1 MQPAGVA
8 QRVMAAPCTCA
19 EGARHASFARLD
31 LPTGLHARLRTAARL
46 CFMQRMRLAFV
57 TVAAS
62 LALFGCKKDSPTPPA
77 AGGETPKADKPLV
90 VGLVTD
96 VGGRGDQSFNDS
108 ALRGLET
115 WAAGARF
122 VGGSYEKL
130 PGAARD
136 LTIPPELKG
145 RVTPLPVKPLVVQ
158 SKAQEDYQPNL
169 QLLVDQGAGLTIGVG
184 FMLENA
190 VEAVAKANPDAKFL
204 LIDSPILDAKG
215 APQTLPNVRTVVFR
229 EEEGS
234 YLVGALAGLVAKE
247 KVGFVG
253 GMEIPLIKKFEAGF
267 RAGVKTT
274 NPRATVLVQYT
285 GSFDNVA
292 AGKQVA
298 QDLLAKGCEVIFQAA
313 GSDGNGVIQAV
324 KEAREAKKD
333 VYVIGV
339 DSDQSH
345 LAPDAVLTSMMKRV
359 DLAVYSAVADLA
371 AGRFTAKDEVM
382 GLKEGGVT
390 YAPVTVG
397 LTDKDA
403 VLAKV
408 EALRAKVVAGEVKVP
423 SNPADVDAFTPP

>member
-1 MQPAGVA
+1 V
-8 QRVMAAPCTCA
+8 
-19 EGARHASFARLD
+19 
-31 LPTGLHARLRTAARL
+31 
-46 CFMQRMRLAFV
+46 
-57 TVAAS
+57 
-62 LALFGCKKDSPTPPA
+62 PP
-77 AGGETPKADKPLV
+77 KPEKSLV

-115 WAAGARF
+115 WAAGVRF
-122 VGGSYEKL
+122 VSGGYETL
-130 PGAARD
+130 PSAARD
-136 LTIPPELKG
+136 LTLPLELKA
-145 RVTPLPVKPLVVQ
+145 RVTPIPVKPLVVQ

-169 QLLVDQGAGLTIGVG
+169 QLLVDQGAALTIGVG

-190 VEAVAKANPDAKFL
+190 VEGVAKANPEAKFL
-204 LIDSPILDAKG
+204 LIDSPLLDAKG
-215 APQTLPNVRTVVFR
+215 APLKLPNVRTVVFR

-234 YLVGALAGLVAKE
+234 YLVGALAGLVAKD

-267 RAGVKTT
+267 RAGVKTV
-274 NPRATVLVQYT
+274 NPNARVLVQYT
-285 GSFDNVA
+285 GTFDNVA

-298 QDLLAKGCEVIFQAA
+298 QDLVAKGCEVIFQAA
-313 GSDGNGVIQAV
+313 GSDGLGVIQAV
-324 KEAREAKKD
+324 KEARAANRS
-333 VYVIGV
+333 VFVIGV

-345 LAPDAVLTSMMKRV
+345 LAPDAVLTSMVKRV
-359 DLAVYSAVADLA
+359 DFAVYQAVRDLFDGA
-371 AGRFTAKDEVM
+371 FTATDVVM

-397 LTDKDA
+397 LADKDA

-423 SNPADVDAFTPP
+423 SNPADVDGFTPPSL